1 MQRDIGG
8 GNVDGAAWVVVQ
20 LRLVFKAAGKAA
32 LERADKLFCVAIR
45 WPRLCAEEVCQLQ
58 VKATAYA
65 IASDEDGGVP
75 KAMVVVVRHSQRA
88 S

>member
-1 MQRDIGG
+1 M
-8 GNVDGAAWVVVQ
+8 DGAFWVVVQ
-20 LRLVFKAAGKAA
+20 LRLVFKVAGKAA
-32 LERADKLFCVAIR
+32 LERADKLFCVAIG
-45 WPRLCAEEVCQLQ
+45 WPRLCAEEVGQLQ

-75 KAMVVVVRHSQRA
+75 QAMVVVVRHSHCA